1 VDEAFLRRIR
11 YKIGIEAPTV
21 PQYEEIFKRMC
32 VRKNIEYQPQAM
44 SQILA
49 IYRKKNIG
57 LRSCHPR
64 DILEQL
70 IDTARFL
77 GQPAALSPQLLD
89 MACESYFVS
98 LDPSGAPKGP

>member
-1 VDEAFLRRIR
+1 
-11 YKIGIEAPTV
+11 
-21 PQYEEIFKRMC
+21 
-32 VRKNIEYQPQAM
+32 M

-49 IYRKKNIG
+49 IYRKKNVG

-77 GQPAALSPQLLD
+77 GSTPSLTPQLIE

-98 LDPSGAPKGP
+98 LDPSGAPKEA

>member
-1 VDEAFLRRIR
+1 ME
-11 YKIGIEAPTV
+11 
-21 PQYEEIFKRMC
+21 QYEEIFRRIC
-32 VRKNIEYQPQAM
+32 ARKNIDYKTEAM
-44 SQILA
+44 SQILSH
-49 IYRKKNIG
+49 YRKKNLG

-77 GQPAALSPQLLD
+77 GRPAQLTTDLID

-98 LDPSGAPKGP
+98 LDPSGDPKGA